1 MTRLMDP
8 TGRLAFTADFK
19 RQVSIDQAWVKT
31 QTKSKP
37 NVGLAS
43 LRQTEK
49 KVTLRRLEKPIY
61 AVLGRR
67 HLAIKAQ

>member
-37 NVGLAS
+37 NMRPVGMQ
-43 LRQTEK
+43 QTERT
-49 KVTLRRLEKPIY
+49 VMLCSSENTREVHSSYI
-61 AVLGRR
+61 
-67 HLAIKAQ
+67 

>member
-37 NVGLAS
+37 NVGPAS
-43 LRQTEK
+43 LRHIEK
-49 KVTLRRLEKPIY
+49 KVTLRRLEKPIC

-67 HLAIKAQ
+67 HPATKAQ

>member
-19 RQVSIDQAWVKT
+19 GQASIGQVWVKT
-31 QTKSKP
+31 QTESKP

-43 LRQTEK
+43 S
-49 KVTLRRLEKPIY
+49 
-61 AVLGRR
+61 
-67 HLAIKAQ
+67 